1 MPRKPAKPKAQPPQA
16 ERPQFTGL
24 DLDDEEDDLGST
36 IPDDEGWVRL
46 EAEEPKRKGGR
57 SGKGKANKPAR

>member
-1 MPRKPAKPKAQPPQA
+1 MARKPAKPKAPPPQA

-24 DLDDEEDDLGST
+24 DLDDDEDDLGST

-46 EAEEPKRKGGR
+46 EAEEPKPKPKATARRKKHGG
-57 SGKGKANKPAR
+57 

>member
-1 MPRKPAKPKAQPPQA
+1 MPRKPKPKAQPPQA

-57 SGKGKANKPAR
+57 SGKRKGDKPAD